1 MQPSPLN
8 AIIQFAEASDQVSAL
23 ILIGSQAR
31 TRMKADAFSDIDLI
45 MVVKDADPFIRSD
58 TWLQAIGNV
67 HISFTE
73 HTVDGQME
81 KRVMFDDAQDVD
93 FVIMNES
100 AALQAL
106 KQGDAAAIL
115 SRGYRVLV
123 DKLHLAMPQPHPLPI
138 FTPATEPEF
147 TNLVQ
152 DFWFHTIWVTKK
164 LLRSEVWA
172 AKFCVD
178 GYMKQRLLW
187 MIEQHEHIVRKSG
200 DDTWYGGRFID
211 RWAGEDILRDLS
223 QSFAHYDRVDIAQ
236 ALAKTMLLFRR
247 LAVEVA
253 QNSGFVYPAHA
264 DDYAAAWVGSH
275 LAALIQTIPHNGGA
289 V

>member
-1 MQPSPLN
+1 MQSSPLN
-8 AIIQFAEASDQVSAL
+8 AIVQFAETSDQVSVL
-23 ILIGSQAR
+23 VLVGSQAR
-31 TRMKADAFSDIDLI
+31 TQMKADAYSDIDLI

-58 TWLQAIGNV
+58 AWLQAIGSV
-67 HISFTE
+67 YISFTE
-73 HTVDGQME
+73 HTIDGQME

-106 KQGDAAAIL
+106 KQGDAAGIL

-123 DKLHLAMPQPHPLPI
+123 DKLHLAMPQPHLLPA
-138 FTPATEPEF
+138 FTPATEPVF
-147 TNLVQ
+147 NNMVQ
-152 DFWFHTIWVTKK
+152 DFWFHTVWSTKK
-164 LLRSEVWA
+164 LLRGEVWA

-200 DDTWYGGRFID
+200 GDTWYGGRFID
-211 RWAGEDILRDLS
+211 RWAEENILRDLS
-223 QSFAHYDRVDIAQ
+223 QSFAHYDRADIAQ
-236 ALAKTMLLFRR
+236 ALTKTMRLFRR

-253 QNSGFVYPAHA
+253 DNSGFAYPAHA

-275 LAALIQTIPHNGGA
+275 LATLVQTKGGA